1 MENNKIQE
9 AILKTIKLLL
19 EEESKNLHF
28 NRTVY
33 GTVKVD
39 NLDGTYIITI
49 NDSDT
54 VLKAVEGLNLQVND
68 VVVIMVN
75 NNNYSDKFILCKRP

>member
-1 MENNKIQE
+1 MDEYQE
-9 AILKTIKLLL
+9 AILDSIKILLD
-19 EEESKNLHF
+19 KYKQNLQF

-33 GTVKVD
+33 GVIKED
-39 NLDGTYIITI
+39 NLDGTYIVTI

-54 VLKAVEGLNLQVND
+54 TLKAFDGLSLSKDD
-68 VVVIMVN
+68 VVVVMVN